1 MLRSDLDNQHGTPN
15 CALAAPR
22 DGEGAALPSYACRR
36 PAIVSAAPYGEGMS
50 HSSGPQGQV
59 TPALARLNE
68 EIRRLMQQ
76 PASKRRTHRYEQL
89 LRLWGDATRG
99 DDAEAA

>member
-1 MLRSDLDNQHGTPN
+1 
-15 CALAAPR
+15 
-22 DGEGAALPSYACRR
+22 
-36 PAIVSAAPYGEGMS
+36 MS

-68 EIRRLMQQ
+68 EIRRLMRQ
-76 PASKRRTHRYEQL
+76 PVSKRRTREYERL
-89 LRLWGDATRG
+89 LGLWGDATRG